1 MINNPRFE
9 EHYQYQLSSE
19 ISERI
24 DLNKELGDMEEDY
37 EQMYTQYEMEQRV
50 TNYHGILGEVVSVDN
65 QTMYVENMRKIN
77 LMGNIVI
84 EYRGIVASEYGGTY
98 FKDVWLSNTVMHLDT
113 AIDFLEKRIDW
124 FDKTMLV
131 PVEFRNDRYRYYTL
145 MSLEAYLIQTK
156 DNYINSEP
164 AYLCSLDDIDS
175 SKPKYFHP
183 DFQDMDDFING
194 QSYAD
199 HLLDIAN
206 GNDYEGEYKLN
217 YESYC
222 VVASQ
227 FDSCDFYGIAVE
239 VSSVTTYS
247 NQDEIIYLDD
257 DLPF

>member
-9 EHYQYQLSSE
+9 EHCEHMHDADIEQYRSRCEDFDQY
-19 ISERI
+19 
-24 DLNKELGDMEEDY
+24 EEDL
-37 EQMYTQYEMEQRV
+37 EEMYTQYEMEQRV

-124 FDKTMLV
+124 FDKEMLV
-131 PVEFRNDRYRYYTL
+131 VVEFRNDRYRHYTL

-164 AYLCSLDDIDS
+164 AYLCGLDDIDN

-194 QSYAD
+194 QSYTD

-206 GNDYEGEYKLN
+206 GNNYEGEYKLN
-217 YESYC
+217 YDSYC

-227 FDSCDFYGIAVE
+227 FDSCDFYSTIQ
-239 VSSVTTYS
+239 VSFATTSS
-247 NQDEIIYLDD
+247 NQGEIVHLDD